1 MSTKV
6 YGGLRAVDSD
16 VFVVADKIRAVL
28 NPLFVKRLVAQ
39 TPDPKG
45 LRDAHRRMLELKASA
60 VHTFDPLDVGFD
72 VLLLPALEG
81 PPLVLLYSEEA
92 SSYRRALVGAHAC
105 TDFSYWD
112 NSDKPKN
119 VKKAEWEDRRRQ
131 WDSLGDHSPPSECG
145 LLLTEP
151 GYVTTMLLRRQT

>member
-1 MSTKV
+1 MSTKI
-6 YGGLRAVDSD
+6 YDGMRAVDTD
-16 VFVVADKIRAVL
+16 PFVAASKIRAVL
-28 NPLFVKRLVAQ
+28 NPMFVKRLVAQ

-45 LRDAHRRMLELKASA
+45 LRDAHKQMLTLKATA
-60 VHTFDPLDVGFD
+60 TFDPLDVGFD
-72 VLLLPALEG
+72 VILMPALEG

-92 SSYRRALVGAHAC
+92 RVYRRALVRAHAC

-112 NSDKPKN
+112 NSDKPRN
-119 VKKAEWEDRRRQ
+119 VTKAEWEERRRQ
-131 WDSLGDHSPPSECG
+131 WESVGVPSECG